1 MNYLQLFFMFQGTKK
16 LRTNNASLSPLSP
29 TTLFSPH
36 LTANY
41 YQNLSDNVTYKS
53 TTLTEASKMQQLPD
67 LVKESSILKSKT
79 APNIC
84 DKSSIKDRE
93 RIEDRIFLHR
103 TKTAMNNVENLENLE
118 NLQNIEHVLSS
129 NMEENNDFRP
139 RSPLHETSIVV
150 PQDWK
155 KSEDKDISSEDSE
168 IDSDS
173 LSSDFNEM
181 TENDNFT
188 PINVLPPRLQI
199 HSTDGDLVL
208 DEGVE
213 QYKYYISD
221 DAQAFEPDS
230 IEVSFL
236 QDQKLLNRCALDIDS
251 SIGDM
256 HIVETMNN
264 NMEHLNLRDKSNCS
278 SPISE
283 TSIISNKQD
292 DSEENDITTAFTETE
307 FSEWARDGEAL
318 VSDDLY
324 DVELDSN
331 FVTVQKK
338 DVSFFTKRSSMPI
351 YIAKKDETE
360 FDFSKNDRKINQKFS
375 ENNTSI
381 LLNNDEDINYMDT
394 DNELLLDDS
403 LQDVS
408 NITMLRNQGY
418 VEFVNIKANIS
429 IPVKTQCNLPLT
441 NAPLVKLDLE
451 NDLYDENEREGFKDA
466 NVIEID
472 PITMEDVVGKLNESI
487 KKLPK
492 IKSDIQMKTDEQCKK
507 TSNKS
512 IEQEQLAQTFNKE
525 LLQSMEEDSLLT
537 VEPADDTTTSDA
549 ITVVASPVSH
559 QMAITSTEMIQKQE
573 GINKANCSNP
583 DYLEYINKL
592 QFRIAEF
599 NNTKDSIDVRKSK
612 RKILKNITQ
621 THNTKMITENTICQE
636 ITNDNN
642 TNSSVTSRKLEEITK
657 ERSKQKDLIQDLLMD
672 KLEAHKQRSAEKKA
686 RRATRLLSF
695 SKIRSLEKPTS
706 SSVPSIGT
714 KFVPTS
720 ISPINSSIC
729 TIFNET
735 KELSDVVISSCS
747 HEQYDPLQIEEMT
760 KNIDKSIQDEKSITV
775 NLQNIFESF
784 APAKSKNEEQEKIAI
799 KHRQDTKNWNKI
811 KSNENL
817 SLNLENKRIKE
828 LEMNMIRSQ
837 FSMENMK
844 ENIMSMSEKIKPYSF
859 SVMDNLELKLQ
870 ISKSTDNIKN
880 FAKIINFEKLPT
892 TTKSMDELYTADM
905 SILDNCP
912 TAKKNKRKPKD
923 LERRKSIIQAVSDF
937 FFKKE
942 TNSSLH
948 EKEKTS
954 MFRLTSKSK
963 GKVSIIIIINTLSV
977 Y

>member
-1 MNYLQLFFMFQGTKK
+1 MFQGTKK
-16 LRTNNASLSPLSP
+16 LQTNNASLSPLSP
-29 TTLFSPH
+29 TTLFSRH

-41 YQNLSDNVTYKS
+41 YQNLSDSITYKP
-53 TTLTEASKMQQLPD
+53 TTLTETSKMQQLPD

-84 DKSSIKDRE
+84 DKSSIKNRE

-103 TKTAMNNVENLENLE
+103 TNKMAMNNVENV
-118 NLQNIEHVLSS
+118 EHILSN

-150 PQDWK
+150 PQIDWNR

-181 TENDNFT
+181 AENDNFM

-208 DEGVE
+208 DEGIE
-213 QYKYYISD
+213 QYKCYVSD
-221 DAQAFEPDS
+221 DGQAFEPDS

-236 QDQKLLNRCALDIDS
+236 QDQRLLNRCALDIDS

-264 NMEHLNLRDKSNCS
+264 NMEHLNLQDKSNCS

-283 TSIISNKQD
+283 TSITSNKQD

-338 DVSFFTKRSSMPI
+338 DVSFFAKKSSMPI

-360 FDFSKNDRKINQKFS
+360 FDSSKNDRKINQKFP

-381 LLNNDEDINYMDT
+381 LLTNDEDINYMDT

-418 VEFVNIKANIS
+418 IEFVNIKANIS
-429 IPVKTQCNLPLT
+429 IPAKTQCNLPLT
-441 NAPLVKLDLE
+441 NAPIVKLDLE
-451 NDLYDENEREGFKDA
+451 NDLYDENEKEGFKDA

-472 PITMEDVVGKLNESI
+472 PITMEDVIGKLNESI
-487 KKLPK
+487 EKLPK
-492 IKSDIQMKTDEQCKK
+492 IKSDIQMKTDEQYKK
-507 TSNKS
+507 ISNKS
-512 IEQEQLAQTFNKE
+512 TKQEQLVQTFNKE

-549 ITVVASPVSH
+549 ITIVASPVSH
-559 QMAITSTEMIQKQE
+559 QMSITSTEMIQKQE
-573 GINKANCSNP
+573 GMNKTNYSNP

-621 THNTKMITENTICQE
+621 THNTEMITENTICQE
-636 ITNDNN
+636 ITAMNDNN
-642 TNSSVTSRKLEEITK
+642 TSSSVTSRKLEEITK

-672 KLEAHKQRSAEKKA
+672 KFEAHKQRSAEKKA

-695 SKIRSLEKPTS
+695 SKMPSLEKSIS

-720 ISPINSSIC
+720 IISPINSSIC

-735 KELSDVVISSCS
+735 KELSDVVICS
-747 HEQYDPLQIEEMT
+747 DSHGQCDQLQIEEMT
-760 KNIDKSIQDEKSITV
+760 KKIDKSIEDEKSITV

-784 APAKSKNEEQEKIAI
+784 PPIPKSKNEEREKIAI
-799 KHRQDTKNWNKI
+799 KHRQDIKNWNKM
-811 KSNENL
+811 KSNESL
-817 SLNLENKRIKE
+817 SLNSENKRIKE

-844 ENIMSMSEKIKPYSF
+844 ENIVSMGEKIRPYSF

-880 FAKIINFEKLPT
+880 FAKRINFEKLPT

-905 SILDNCP
+905 SILDNP
-912 TAKKNKRKPKD
+912 IAKKDKRKPKD

-963 GKVSIIIIINTLSV
+963 GKVSIIIINALSI